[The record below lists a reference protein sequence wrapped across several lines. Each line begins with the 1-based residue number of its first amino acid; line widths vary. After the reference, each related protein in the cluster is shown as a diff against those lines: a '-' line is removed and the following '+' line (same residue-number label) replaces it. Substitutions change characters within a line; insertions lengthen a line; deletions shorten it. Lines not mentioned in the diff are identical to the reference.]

1 MSVSGYTP
9 SGPVGRIVHRAEEI
23 FIALILGA
31 MTLITFANVVLR
43 YGFSESLLWG
53 QEVVEILFAWLVLFG
68 ISYGFKVTAH
78 LGVDAIVNMVGGGLR
93 RAMALIACAV
103 CVAYAFLLLKG
114 AYDFWAPFAN
124 LYPTSGRWFPTGFEE
139 ARAQGY
145 AVVRPV
151 PIPFG
156 KEFLENTFNWY
167 MDGDTR
173 VVEEYDY
180 LPRVVPYLI
189 LPIGAALLFFRV
201 VQATLGV
208 IRGTRQRIITS
219 HEAEDAVETAAEKL
233 ARGETVNRG

>member
-1 MSVSGYTP
+1 MSTGGYRP
-9 SGPVGRIVHRAEEI
+9 SGPVGRFVHRAEET

-53 QEVVEILFAWLVLFG
+53 QEVTEILFAWLVLFG

-78 LGVDAIVNMVGGGLR
+78 LGVDAILNVVSGGIRRIMVLVS
-93 RAMALIACAV
+93 ATV
-103 CVAYAFLLLKG
+103 CVVYALLLLKG
-114 AYDFWAPFAN
+114 GYDFWAPFAN
-124 LYPTSGRWFPTGFEE
+124 LDPTAGRWFPMGFEE
-139 ARAQGY
+139 ARDQGY

-156 KEFLENTFNWY
+156 KEWLEQTFNWY

-180 LPRVVPYLI
+180 LPRVIPYLI
-189 LPIGAALLFFRV
+189 LPLGMLLLCYRV
-201 VQATLGV
+201 IQAFV
-208 IRGTRQRIITS
+208 AIVRGTRDRIIVS
-219 HEAEDAVETAAEKL
+219 HEAEDAVESAADRL
-233 ARGETVNRG
+233 ATDTRKG

>member
-9 SGPVGRIVHRAEEI
+9 SGPVGRVVHRAEEI

-43 YGFSESLLWG
+43 YGFAESLLWG

-78 LGVDAIVNMVGGGLR
+78 LGVDAIINMLSGGPKRFL
-93 RAMALIACAV
+93 ALVSCAV

-114 AYDFWAPFAN
+114 SYDFWAPFAN
-124 LYPTSGRWFPTGFEE
+124 LDPTSGRWFPTGFEE
-139 ARAQGY
+139 ARDQGY

-156 KEFLENTFNWY
+156 QEWLENTFNWY
-167 MDGDTR
+167 MDGDER
-173 VVEEYDY
+173 IVEEYDY
-180 LPRVVPYLI
+180 LPRVIPYLI
-189 LPIGAALLFFRV
+189 LPIGASLLLFRV
-201 VQATLGV
+201 VQATMGV
-208 IRGTRQRIITS
+208 IRGSRQRIITS
-219 HEAEDAVETAAEKL
+219 HEAEDAVETAADKL